1 MTFTIVRRSVR
12 RKASAQ
18 LRQMLDE
25 IPPLTLYGEGNRN
38 GVLLPES
45 REALERMTRRS
56 RRTNFCDLGPGE
68 GNAIDAAEA
77 IHPNI
82 QGYGW
87 AKHEPAN
94 PDHRER
100 WIQQPFEAAYSPNH
114 FHVMQS
120 RFGLHHARNHALAL
134 ENILNSLRKN
144 GELHIHR
151 RELMFVPQYQVVTP
165 DAVRR
170 HAQGDAEERAKLEA
184 AFKPLVWRQVFDTLR
199 EQGFEVT
206 AEIKP
211 NPELAD
217 DEKFHLYPSMLKIVR
232 RTRKKADLSAFYGNK
247 SINKH
252 SIDLDTDRG
261 KG

>member
-12 RKASAQ
+12 RKASVQ

-25 IPPLTLYGEGNRN
+25 IPPLTSYGEGKRE
-38 GVLLPES
+38 GVLLPETK
-45 REALERMTRRS
+45 EALERMARRN

-94 PDHRER
+94 PDHRKR

-120 RFGLHHARNHALAL
+120 RFGLHHARNHVLAL
-134 ENILNSLRKN
+134 ENVLNSLRKN

-165 DAVRR
+165 EALER
-170 HAQGDAEERAKLEA
+170 HADGTTEERAKLESL
-184 AFKPLVWRQVFDTLR
+184 FKPLVWKQVFDTLR
-199 EQGFEVT
+199 QQGFEVT
-206 AEIKP
+206 KESEPHSGLERTENFFI
-211 NPELAD
+211 
-217 DEKFHLYPSMLKIVR
+217 YPTMLKIVR

-252 SIDLDTDRG
+252 SVDLDASRG